1 MGSKYGLVRWRV
13 ALAAAAL
20 LLSVAGCAWQ
30 PAGPGIGYI
39 RGSKPAGLRTVSRP
53 GEYALYPANAGEPL
67 ATFELADGDRYG
79 FRRRPDNSPV
89 GVVVTR
95 GRATEVELPGR
106 LTTRYRWE
114 LVAPA
119 PAGAVAAQP

>member
-1 MGSKYGLVRWRV
+1 MGSKYVSVRWPI
-13 ALAAAAL
+13 ALAAVL
-20 LLSVAGCAWQ
+20 LMPLTGCALR
-30 PAGPGIGYI
+30 PSGPGMGYT
-39 RGSKPAGLRTVSRP
+39 RGSKPAGLRTVNRA

-95 GRATEVELPGR
+95 GRETEVELPGR
-106 LTTRYRWE
+106 LTTRYRWK
-114 LVAPA
+114 LVAPV
-119 PAGAVAAQP
+119 PPGAVAAQP

>member
-1 MGSKYGLVRWRV
+1 MGSKYGLVSSRV
-13 ALAAAAL
+13 ALAAVL
-20 LLSVAGCAWQ
+20 LGSLAGCAWQ
-30 PAGPGIGYI
+30 PSGPGMSYT
-39 RGSKPAGLRTVSRP
+39 RGDKPAALRKVSRP

-67 ATFELADGDRYG
+67 ATFALADGDRYG

-95 GRATEVELPGR
+95 GRQTEVELPGR

>member
-1 MGSKYGLVRWRV
+1 MGSKYALVRWRI
-13 ALAAAAL
+13 ALAAVL
-20 LLSVAGCAWQ
+20 LLPVAGCSWQ
-30 PAGPGIGYI
+30 PSGPGIVYT
-39 RGSKPAGLRTVSRP
+39 RGSKPAGLRKVSRS

-89 GVVVTR
+89 GVVVTD
-95 GRATEVELPGR
+95 GRETEVELPGR

-119 PAGAVAAQP
+119 PTNAVAAQP

>member
-13 ALAAAAL
+13 TLAVL
-20 LLSVAGCAWQ
+20 FLPLVGCAWQ
-30 PAGPGIGYI
+30 PSGPGIAYT
-39 RGSKPAGLRTVSRP
+39 RGSKPPALRKVSRP

-67 ATFELADGDRYG
+67 ATFDLADGDRYG

-89 GVVVTR
+89 GVIVSR
-95 GRATEVELPGR
+95 GRETEVELPGR

-114 LVAPA
+114 LVTPA
-119 PAGAVAAQP
+119 PPPGAVAAQP